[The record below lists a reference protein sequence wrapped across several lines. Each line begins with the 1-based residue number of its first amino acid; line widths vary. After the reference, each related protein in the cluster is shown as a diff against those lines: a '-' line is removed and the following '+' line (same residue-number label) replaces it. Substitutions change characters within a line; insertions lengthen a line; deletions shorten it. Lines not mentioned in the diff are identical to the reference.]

1 MTEVARETI
10 RNGENRLF
18 LSAASVWEMAI
29 KVRIGK
35 LAIREPIEQFIP
47 EQMRLN
53 AIDTLPIQLSHALRV
68 STLPDHHKDP
78 FDRMLV
84 AQSQMENMPIVTSDP
99 LIARYGVATIW

>member
-1 MTEVARETI
+1 MRVLLDTQVFLWWLDDSPAMTEVARETI

-47 EQMRLN
+47 E
-53 AIDTLPIQLSHALRV
+53 
-68 STLPDHHKDP
+68 
-78 FDRMLV
+78 
-84 AQSQMENMPIVTSDP
+84 
-99 LIARYGVATIW
+99 